1 MDNVTNVTESALV
14 PALYDFG
21 QSDGVFIM
29 ICAFLLVTLQTGFVL
44 LESGCVSPRNEVSMM
59 LRNVVDIVLGGISFW
74 FFGYAFMLGRSGSL
88 LQNPFIG
95 LGDFFADASPG
106 DPLLGPVMVI
116 YLFQMT
122 FSACCTTIVGGAV
135 AERFNLKA
143 YCLYSFLN
151 TIVYSISAGWV
162 WGEHGFLYQLGVVDI
177 AGSGP
182 VHLVGGSSAL
192 AAVLLLGPRLGRYDK
207 GADPPPLGNPVNVCL
222 ALFVLWWGWLGFNSG
237 STYGITGAKWIYAAR
252 AAVTTLMGSFG
263 GGTFGILYSMGRNKG
278 RLDMVDLI
286 NAILG
291 SMVSV
296 TAGCSLYHSWEAIV
310 IGVIGAALCCLSVP
324 LLDKLRIDDPV
335 GAVAVHGVAGIWS
348 VLAVGLF
355 ASNPVPLELTNGR
368 TGLFKGG
375 GWDLL
380 GIQALSVV
388 CLSVWG
394 FCATYLLLWIINKFL
409 PIRMTPEDELLGGDV
424 VEHNLN
430 RPLLSPEP
438 DYKFEKPTDSGGDS
452 FNLRNL
458 KSKNV
463 TPSFAYDNQ
472 IFSMS
477 GSNGSGG
484 VTQSND
490 KSLA

>member
-1 MDNVTNVTESALV
+1 M
-14 PALYDFG
+14 
-21 QSDGVFIM
+21 
-29 ICAFLLVTLQTGFVL
+29 
-44 LESGCVSPRNEVSMM
+44 R
-59 LRNVVDIVLGGISFW
+59 
-74 FFGYAFMLGRSGSL
+74 
-88 LQNPFIG
+88 
-95 LGDFFADASPG
+95 
-106 DPLLGPVMVI
+106 
-116 YLFQMT
+116 
-122 FSACCTTIVGGAV
+122 
-135 AERFNLKA
+135 
-143 YCLYSFLN
+143 
-151 TIVYSISAGWV
+151 
-162 WGEHGFLYQLGVVDI
+162 
-177 AGSGP
+177 
-182 VHLVGGSSAL
+182 
-192 AAVLLLGPRLGRYDK
+192 
-207 GADPPPLGNPVNVCL
+207 
-222 ALFVLWWGWLGFNSG
+222 
-237 STYGITGAKWIYAAR
+237 
-252 AAVTTLMGSFG
+252 
-263 GGTFGILYSMGRNKG
+263 ILSCRYSMGRNKG

-394 FCATYLLLWIINKFL
+394 FFATYLLLWIINKFL

-430 RPLLSPEP
+430 RPVTTNSSLIFRQTLIC
-438 DYKFEKPTDSGGDS
+438 
-452 FNLRNL
+452 NL
-458 KSKNV
+458 
-463 TPSFAYDNQ
+463 F
-472 IFSMS
+472 F
-477 GSNGSGG
+477 
-484 VTQSND
+484 
-490 KSLA
+490 